1 MKTPPA
7 PAVAPEA
14 PLSALQN
21 TLDQVL
27 AGAAPVSAVSAAIK
41 QVFVRARA
49 AAAEVNRQQG
59 GRAAGL
65 LLSQACDGVLERLM
79 KFAALRSGGAG
90 DLAGLALMGLG
101 SYGRCELAPYSDIDL
116 MLLYKDG
123 APESVLENLVGHLL
137 RPLWDAGLQIGH
149 SVRCPQECLG
159 AMQDAASGRSALETA
174 TSVLEARFVSGDAD
188 FAGSFLNRDL
198 PEFFRK
204 RGRAFVDAKF
214 EETIKRWRGLTVH
227 RTQPNLKESPGAL
240 RDFQLAMWI
249 DHASQLSGHLP
260 RLDDRPLVSKA
271 AIDDAGAGYE
281 RLLTFRVAL
290 HSLCGRKQ
298 DVLDF
303 QMQQAIAAELKYEPG
318 DELKAPERLL
328 RDYFRAATA
337 VHRLAHT
344 VTRRYLEERAIASRD
359 IERLR
364 RRRID
369 EDFTR
374 VGDYLYASHDD
385 LFAGPDWIEPAIR
398 AFLHAAR
405 AGVSISQD
413 MAEAIRARLPQM
425 TDELRSHPQA
435 AMHFRLLM
443 KQRDNVASA
452 LRAMRDV
459 GLLGSYMPEFGEIE
473 GLVISDVFHDYTV
486 DEHTLFVVEAV
497 DRLFQSVESA
507 DRFRRNVL
515 QNLVRPQLL
524 RWACLLHDLG
534 KSRGAPGH
542 SQRGALMVPR
552 ICERLHM
559 KAADVRALIFLVE
572 EHLTLSSVSQRRDPG
587 EGSLLKGLA
596 EKCGTPDRLSLLFLL
611 TYCDSI
617 SVGHGSYPLWKDA
630 LLSELYSGI
639 LPHFPA
645 PAESQ
650 ASAKAVIFEAQA
662 SSPGMLAEDSGG
674 LESRLLAW
682 ARTDEERTLAAE
694 HCRRVPRRYL
704 VEVTFDEALSHLDL
718 IRTLRAMRREAIA
731 QVRGSGELVDFWMVS
746 TDRPKRFS
754 QICGAFLGAGVSVVS
769 AIAYTR
775 DDGLVI
781 DHFRVAPGLDSASN
795 SAGFWS
801 KVAAS
806 VEDALIGKGDF
817 LAKIESARK
826 RMPRQPQVSLRGEP
840 EVRVDNKLSEKFTV
854 VDVICGDRIG
864 LLYGLSRALAD
875 LSCSIHFAKIATT
888 GGLATDVFYVTE
900 TSGEPV
906 TDPEKMLNL
915 KRLLKAVAADYQEA
929 RR

>member
-1 MKTPPA
+1 MPDAIDVSPA
-7 PAVAPEA
+7 ESQLAALLTALGQVPESGAP
-14 PLSALQN
+14 
-21 TLDQVL
+21 
-27 AGAAPVSAVSAAIK
+27 AAPVISGIK
-41 QVFVRARA
+41 TVFVRSRA
-49 AAAEVNRQQG
+49 AAAEINRTRG

-65 LLSQACDGVLERLM
+65 LLSQSCGRVLAQLLN
-79 KFAALRSGGAG
+79 FAARRSGVPEN
-90 DLAGLALMGLG
+90 LPGLAIMAMG
-101 SYGRCELAPYSDIDL
+101 SYGRCELAPFSDIDL
-116 MLLYKDG
+116 LLLYADG
-123 APESVLENLVGHLL
+123 TPEATLETLVGNLL

-149 SVRCPQECLG
+149 SVRCPQECLS
-159 AMQDAASGRSALETA
+159 AMQDAGAGDSALETA
-174 TSVLEARFVSGDAD
+174 TSVMEARFVTGDRVFAD
-188 FAGSFLNRDL
+188 SFLNKEL

-271 AIDDAGAGYE
+271 AIDEASAGYE

-290 HSLCGRKQ
+290 HALCGRKQ

-303 QMQQAIAAELKYEPG
+303 QMQQAIAADLKYEAG
-318 DELKAPERLL
+318 EDLKPAERLL

-344 VTRRYLEERAIASRD
+344 VTRRYLEERAIATRD

-364 RRRID
+364 RRKVD
-369 EDFTR
+369 DDFTR
-374 VGDYLYASHDD
+374 VGDYLYASHAD
-385 LFAGPDWIEPAIR
+385 LFSGPEWIEPAMR

-413 MAEAIRARLPQM
+413 TAEAIRGRLPQM
-425 TDELRSHPQA
+425 TDELRCHPQA
-435 AMHFRLLM
+435 AQHFKNLM
-443 KQRDNVASA
+443 KLRDNVARA
-452 LRAMRDV
+452 LRSMRDV
-459 GLLGSYMPEFGEIE
+459 GLLGSYMPEFSEIE
-473 GLVISDVFHDYTV
+473 SLVINDVFHDYTV

-497 DRLFQSVESA
+497 DRLFQSVEAS

-515 QNLVRPQLL
+515 ENLPRPQLL
-524 RWACLLHDLG
+524 RWASLFHDLG

-552 ICERLHM
+552 IGERMHM
-559 KAADVRALIFLVE
+559 SAADVRMLIFLVE
-572 EHLTLSSVSQRRDPG
+572 EHLTLSRVSQRRDPG
-587 EGSLLKGLA
+587 EGGLLKDLA
-596 EKCGTPDRLSLLFLL
+596 KKCGSKDRLDLLFLL

-630 LLSELYSGI
+630 LLSELFTGI
-639 LPHFPA
+639 AQHLSVPVDSSTPKT
-645 PAESQ
+645 AEPE
-650 ASAKAVIFEAQA
+650 SAEAAVGLQTDDPSALEA
-662 SSPGMLAEDSGG
+662 
-674 LESRLLAW
+674 RLFAW
-682 ARTDEERTLAAE
+682 SKNDEEREMAAE

-704 VEVTFDEALSHLDL
+704 VEVTFDEALSHLEL
-718 IRTLRAMRREAIA
+718 IRTMRATRREAIA
-731 QVRGSGELVDFWMVS
+731 QVRGTGDLVDMWIVS

-754 QICGAFLGAGVSVVS
+754 QICGAFLGAGVNVVS

-775 DDGLVI
+775 DDGMII
-781 DHFRVAPGLDSASN
+781 DHFRVAPGLESASN
-795 SAGFWS
+795 SASFWS
-801 KVAAS
+801 KIAAN
-806 VEDALIGKGDF
+806 VEDSLTGKGDF

-826 RMPRQPQVSLRGEP
+826 RIPRQPQISLRSDP

-864 LLYGLSRALAD
+864 LLYGLSRALSD
-875 LSCSIHFAKIATT
+875 LSCNIHFAKIATT
-888 GGLATDVFYVTE
+888 AGLVTDVFYITEVT
-900 TSGEPV
+900 GEPV
-906 TDPEKMLNL
+906 TDPEKMLNV
-915 KRLLKAVAADYQEA
+915 KRLLKAVASDFQEA